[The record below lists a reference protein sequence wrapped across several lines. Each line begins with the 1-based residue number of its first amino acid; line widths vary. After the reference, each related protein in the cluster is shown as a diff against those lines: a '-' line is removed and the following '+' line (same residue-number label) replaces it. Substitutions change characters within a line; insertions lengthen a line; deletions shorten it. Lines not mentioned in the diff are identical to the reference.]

1 MSWPRE
7 GNKVPA
13 RAILRFEAG
22 TCARHRGTVSPGSE
36 VEVAI
41 PRVKPGHYPAI
52 LSYGFRPFFL
62 AGALYAGLAILF
74 WLPLFYGHIDTWSAF
89 APVDWHVHE
98 MLFGYLAAVI
108 TGFLLTA
115 IPNWTGRLPVQGLP
129 LLALVLL
136 WLAGRFAIFFSAD
149 IGWLAAAVADC
160 AFLLAVAAS
169 AATEI
174 VSGRNWRNLK
184 VLLPVTVL
192 FVANAAFHVEA
203 HFEGVTDISRRLGL
217 GAVIVLIMIVGGRI
231 VPSFT
236 RNWLVRE
243 NPGRLP
249 VPVGRFDAVAIGL
262 SALALAAWTFFPDG
276 TATGPAL
283 IAAAALTAIRL
294 ARWAGDR
301 TWRDPLV
308 LILHVGFAC
317 VPLGLLLAGLA
328 TLAPTL
334 VPPAAGLHAL
344 GVGAVGTMTLA
355 VMTRATLGH
364 TGRDLKA
371 GPGTCL
377 IYVAVLFAALA
388 RVCAA
393 FTPGEPMLLDI
404 SAGSWAAAFLGFA
417 ALYGPMVL
425 RPRIATRKPNRSAS

>member
-1 MSWPRE
+1 MP
-7 GNKVPA
+7 
-13 RAILRFEAG
+13 
-22 TCARHRGTVSPGSE
+22 
-36 VEVAI
+36 I
-41 PRVKPGHYPAI
+41 PRVRPGRYPAI

-74 WLPLFYGHIDTWSAF
+74 WLLLFYGRLETWSAF

-129 LLALVLL
+129 LLALALL
-136 WLAGRFAIFFSAD
+136 WLAGRFAVFFSAG
-149 IGWLAAAVADC
+149 IGWLGAAVIDC
-160 AFLLAVAAS
+160 AFLLAVAAA

-174 VSGRNWRNLK
+174 VAGRNWRNLK

-192 FVANAAFHVEA
+192 FAANAAFHAEA
-203 HFEGVTDISRRLGL
+203 HFEGAADISRRLGL
-217 GAVIVLIMIVGGRI
+217 AAAIVLIMIVGGRI

-249 VPVGRFDAVAIGL
+249 VPIGRFDAVSIGV
-262 SALALAAWTFFPDG
+262 SVLALAAWTFFPN
-276 TATGPAL
+276 APAAG
-283 IAAAALTAIRL
+283 AALVVAALLTAIRL
-294 ARWAGDR
+294 VRWAGDR

-308 LILHVGFAC
+308 LILHAGFAC
-317 VPLGLLLAGLA
+317 IPTGLLLAGLA
-328 TLAPTL
+328 ALAPTV

-344 GVGAVGTMTLA
+344 GVGAIGTMTLA

-371 GPGTCL
+371 SPGTRL
-377 IYVAVLFAALA
+377 IYVAVLLAALA

-393 FTPGEPMLLDI
+393 FLPGEPVLLDI
-404 SAGSWAAAFLGFA
+404 SAGLWAAAFLGFA
-417 ALYGPMVL
+417 AIYGPMVL
-425 RPRIATRKPNRSAS
+425 RPRIAARKPNRPAS

>member
-1 MSWPRE
+1 
-7 GNKVPA
+7 
-13 RAILRFEAG
+13 
-22 TCARHRGTVSPGSE
+22 
-36 VEVAI
+36 VAI

-136 WLAGRFAIFFSAD
+136 WLAGRLAIFFSAD

-174 VSGRNWRNLK
+174 VAGRNWRNLK

-192 FVANAAFHVEA
+192 FAANAAFHAEA
-203 HFEGVTDISRRLGL
+203 HFDGVTDISRRLGL

-249 VPVGRFDAVAIGL
+249 VPVSRFDAVAIGL

-276 TATGPAL
+276 TATGTAL

-371 GPGTCL
+371 GAGTCL
-377 IYVAVLFAALA
+377 IYVAVLLAALA

-393 FTPGEPMLLDI
+393 FAPGEPMLLHI
-404 SAGSWAAAFLGFA
+404 SAGLWAAAFLGFA

-425 RPRIATRKPNRSAS
+425 RPRIAARKPNRPAS

>member
-1 MSWPRE
+1 MSWRWE
-7 GNKVPA
+7 ANKVA
-13 RAILRFEAG
+13 VRGVLRFKAG
-22 TCARHRGTVSPGSE
+22 MRASRRKARLRGAG
-36 VEVAI
+36 VELAI
-41 PRVKPGHYPAI
+41 PRVKPGRYPAI

-62 AGALYAGLAILF
+62 AGGLYAGLAILF
-74 WLPLFYGHIDTWSAF
+74 WLPLFYGDIDTRSVF
-89 APVDWHVHE
+89 VPVDWHVHE
-98 MLFGYLAAVI
+98 MLFGYLASVI

-136 WLAGRFAIFFSAD
+136 WLAGRFAVFFSAG
-149 IGWLAAAVADC
+149 IGWLAAGVVDC
-160 AFLLAVAAS
+160 AFLLAVAVS

-174 VSGRNWRNLK
+174 VAGRNWRNLK

-192 FVANAAFHVEA
+192 FAANAAFHAEA

-217 GAVIVLIMIVGGRI
+217 AAAIVLIMIVGGRI

-249 VPVGRFDAVAIGL
+249 VPIGRFDAVAIGV
-262 SALALAAWTFFPDG
+262 SALALAAWTFFADSA
-276 TATGPAL
+276 TAGVAL
-283 IAAAALTAIRL
+283 IIAAALTAIRL

-308 LILHVGFAC
+308 LILHAGFAC
-317 VPLGLLLAGLA
+317 VPIGLFLAGLA
-328 TLAPTL
+328 ALVPAL

-344 GVGAVGTMTLA
+344 GVGAIGTMTLA

-364 TGRDLKA
+364 TGRDLEA
-371 GPGTCL
+371 SSGTRL
-377 IYVAVLFAALA
+377 IYAAVLLAALA

-393 FTPGEPMLLDI
+393 FLPGEAMLLDI
-404 SAGSWAAAFLGFA
+404 SAGLWAAAFLGFA

-425 RPRIATRKPNRSAS
+425 RPRIAARKPNRPAS